1 MLLQV
6 VLVAAGALVLV
17 QTTRTPSDV
26 TELGTLAVAAVLVLQ
41 DSHKPRAV
49 LVVQA

>member
-1 MLLQV
+1 LLLQV
-6 VLVAAGALVLV
+6 DLVAADVRVHV
-17 QTTRTPSDV
+17 QTTRTLSDV
-26 TELGTLAVAAVLVLQ
+26 TELRTLAVAAVLVLQ

>member
-6 VLVAAGALVLV
+6 VLVAAVALEHA
-17 QTTRTPSDV
+17 QTTHILSDV
-26 TELGTLAVAAVLVLQ
+26 TELRTLVAVAVQVLQ